1 MSSCVSS
8 CDYLYFDF
16 QFEIFVL
23 EIKSREEEA
32 AAKKKLREKSDQK
45 KNKSFMSDV
54 HHHSKVFIDTIR
66 SSMGL
71 GYPNVSLLNNFFR
84 HIWSKLLI
92 GLHCYHLIDHIQFD

>member
-32 AAKKKLREKSDQK
+32 AAKK
-45 KNKSFMSDV
+45 N
-54 HHHSKVFIDTIR
+54 
-66 SSMGL
+66 
-71 GYPNVSLLNNFFR
+71 
-84 HIWSKLLI
+84 
-92 GLHCYHLIDHIQFD
+92 